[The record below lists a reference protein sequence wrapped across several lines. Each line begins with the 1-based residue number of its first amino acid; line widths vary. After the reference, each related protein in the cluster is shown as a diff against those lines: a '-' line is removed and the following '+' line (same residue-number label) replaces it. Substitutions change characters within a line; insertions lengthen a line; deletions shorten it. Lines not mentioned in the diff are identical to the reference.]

1 MNKINNAYALE
12 LLHYLTIENR
22 DNGKMFDVEKKFR
35 LNRIELELEGSP
47 FKECK
52 AEKIYYAYAQ
62 VPFEELGEEI
72 IIVSSHVDLHKSTK
86 EYFSIE
92 EEEYLLGTYD
102 NSITNAALVTLAKT
116 KTLPKNL
123 VVVFTGD
130 EEGKSHGAKKF
141 CDYINNELHKK
152 AKCIVLDVT
161 EEAYGEAVFSIEN
174 TFWKWKKRWGER
186 ILDWAKNQDKE
197 WRLVYAEDDKTDLEE
212 KKLFKTI
219 PKNNL
224 KEVEIIGEDETK
236 KYKKNKIRCFSF
248 CLPVSPETEDLHSS
262 EGMRVY
268 QDSYFLY
275 IDALYDLLWVAAKPK
290 KAFIK

>member
-141 CDYINNELHKK
+141 CDYINN
-152 AKCIVLDVT
+152 V
-161 EEAYGEAVFSIEN
+161 
-174 TFWKWKKRWGER
+174 
-186 ILDWAKNQDKE
+186 
-197 WRLVYAEDDKTDLEE
+197 
-212 KKLFKTI
+212 
-219 PKNNL
+219 
-224 KEVEIIGEDETK
+224 
-236 KYKKNKIRCFSF
+236 
-248 CLPVSPETEDLHSS
+248 
-262 EGMRVY
+262 
-268 QDSYFLY
+268 
-275 IDALYDLLWVAAKPK
+275 
-290 KAFIK
+290 